1 MQKNDKS
8 KEMTNLIDSI
18 FREIKADR
26 TTGAVE
32 LVKKGVDAIAL
43 FIAHFQGNASEFMR
57 ELIRVSKTMI
67 DAQPSMAPFFHLANS
82 LLLAAEDCQEIGGL
96 KTATRGAAKDFLLH
110 LETSRDQ
117 IAQIAGELIYG
128 KSRILTHSYSST
140 VLRTLT
146 EAWRKGKQ
154 FEVICTEGRPNCEGF
169 QMAQKL
175 GESYLP
181 VQLQIDSA
189 AAYKMKEVDL
199 VFVGADCLSP
209 LGLVNKVGTYG
220 LALSARESKVP
231 FYALC
236 GTEKLLGAGMAKGFR
251 ILKKDPRE
259 VWPHPAKGVEV
270 LNFYYDTTPLDF
282 LTGIVTEEGR
292 MLGSEILRRF
302 QRMKISKYFPA

>member
-1 MQKNDKS
+1 MA
-8 KEMTNLIDSI
+8 NLIDSI
-18 FREIKADR
+18 FQEIRKDR

-43 FIAHFQGNASEFMR
+43 FITHFKGDGSQFIQD
-57 ELIRVSKTMI
+57 LIRISKTMI
-67 DAQPSMAPFFHLANS
+67 DAQPSMAPFFHLANF
-82 LLLAAEDCQEIGGL
+82 LLLAAEDEQEIERM
-96 KTATRGAAKDFLLH
+96 KEATRKAVKDFLLH
-110 LETSRDQ
+110 LEKSGDQ
-117 IAQIAGELIYG
+117 IAQIAGELIHR
-128 KSRILTHSYSST
+128 KSRVLTHSYSST

-189 AAYKMKEVDL
+189 AVYKMKEVDL

-259 VWPHPAKGVEV
+259 IWPHPAKGVEV
-270 LNFYYDTTPLDF
+270 LNFYYDTTPLD
-282 LTGIVTEEGR
+282 LLAGIVTEEGR
-292 MLGSEILRRF
+292 ILGSEILRRF
-302 QRMKISKYFPA
+302 QRMKVSKYFPA